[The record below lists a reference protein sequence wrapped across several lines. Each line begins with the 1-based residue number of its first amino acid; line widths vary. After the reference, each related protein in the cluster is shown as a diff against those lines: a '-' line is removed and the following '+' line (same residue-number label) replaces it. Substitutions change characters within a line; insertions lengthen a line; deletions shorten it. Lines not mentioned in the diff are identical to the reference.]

1 MERMKENELPIA
13 LRPVTDAD
21 REFLLGVYEASR
33 EIELSM
39 TGWNAEQRRAF
50 VEHQFTAQDAHYHEH
65 YVGASF
71 DIIMYAG
78 DPAGRLY
85 IYRGDKGTEIL
96 DITVVPT
103 YRNRGIATSLVREIT
118 NEAAAAKHPV
128 SIYIESFNPS
138 QKLFS
143 ELGFTPAGG
152 DDIVR
157 KFQWTT
163 SSGG

>member
-1 MERMKENELPIA
+1 MERMKGNELPIA

-21 REFLLGVYEASR
+21 HEFLLRVYEASR

-50 VEHQFTAQDAHYHEH
+50 VKHQYTAQDAHYREH

-71 DIIMYAG
+71 EIIMYEG
-78 DPAGRLY
+78 ESVGRLY
-85 IYRGDKGTEIL
+85 VHRGDEETEIL
-96 DITVVPT
+96 DITVLPE
-103 YRNRGIATSLVREIT
+103 YRKRGIATSLVREIT
-118 NEAAAAKHPV
+118 DEAAAANHSV
-128 SIYIESFNPS
+128 SIYIESFSPS

-143 ELGFTPAGG
+143 ELGFAAAGG

-157 KFQWTT
+157 RFQWPAP
-163 SSGG
+163 SNI